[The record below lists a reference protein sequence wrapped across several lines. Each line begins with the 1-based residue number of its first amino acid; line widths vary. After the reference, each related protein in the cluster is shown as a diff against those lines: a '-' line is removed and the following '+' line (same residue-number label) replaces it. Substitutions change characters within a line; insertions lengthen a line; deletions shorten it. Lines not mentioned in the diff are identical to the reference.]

1 MISALWQVAS
11 RQWDTHRLRVS
22 MTTMGIALGVAV
34 FFAIRTA
41 NSALLESL
49 TLTVEHLAGK
59 STLEVTAGETGF
71 PEETLDIVRATP
83 GVQLAEP
90 VIEVIVHT
98 AFQDEG
104 NLMIL
109 GVDTTGDQQ
118 LRQYEFD
125 RSQTQIADPLTYL
138 AQPNSILLSRAFAE
152 RHGLQIGD
160 RFPIFTAHGK
170 MDFVVEGIFK
180 PTGVGEVF
188 GGNIAVMDIYSAQ
201 VVFDRGHNFDR
212 IDLMNSPAVSVGELQ
227 GRLHAKLP
235 AGIEVMR
242 PEMKGQ
248 ALENAVTAMRL
259 GMLITSFIALLV
271 GVYIIFN
278 SFTIAVNQRWKEIGI
293 LRAVGVERG
302 NINAMFLGEALF
314 MGVVGSIVG
323 IVAGFYIAILANRVM
338 GSIAA
343 SVYGIVSTAVAPRLH
358 LDLVLTSFGLG
369 VAASIAGAWMP
380 ARAASY
386 LNPILALHNIESRQ
400 KESAL
405 GWGRTILGVAILLIS
420 MLLIQFSP
428 SGVGTVAQFSY
439 AALILLGLTILLPM
453 LVHWAARAIRP
464 AMDRVG
470 GSEGALAVDA
480 MIQSPRRSA
489 ATVGA
494 LMVGLMFV
502 YSTAAYIQ
510 SYKHMIARWTSQMLN
525 SDLMVSTSTL
535 LRSTSYHFSEDL
547 GKRISALPEVQYV
560 EDVRFTII
568 PYNGDT
574 AAVSAS
580 DMGFFFS
587 RASNSVLGGNQRTMK
602 DLMPRGQGVLVS
614 KNFAARWKLKVGDRV
629 HMDSPTGS
637 LDLPVLGMLEDYRS
651 DKGTIFMDRAVYKRY
666 WNDDAVDFINI
677 KLKPGQSAT
686 EVKKKIEQLTAGSE
700 HALVYTNVEFR
711 DWIGS
716 LVDKFFLLNYMQL
729 VVAVLVA
736 VVGIANTLIISVAER
751 RREFGIIRSI
761 GGYRSQIRKMVLLE
775 AFAISV
781 VGVIVG
787 AVAALFNIQFL
798 SRTVSTVL
806 AGYDVPFYFP
816 WVLILETF
824 PAVVAVSLVAGWIP
838 ARHAMRAS
846 VIEAIGYE

>member
-11 RQWDTHRLRVS
+11 RQWGTHRLRVA
-22 MTTMGIALGVAV
+22 MTTLGIALGVGV

-59 STLEVTAGETGF
+59 STLEVTSGETGF
-71 PEETLDIVRATP
+71 PEETLDTVRATP

-125 RSQTQIADPLTYL
+125 RSQTQIVDPLTYL

-152 RHGLQIGD
+152 RHGLQIED
-160 RFPIFTAHGK
+160 RFPIYTAHGK

-212 IDLMNSPAVSVGELQ
+212 IDLMNSPTVSVGELQ

-293 LRAVGVERG
+293 LRAVGVERR

-358 LDLVLTSFGLG
+358 PDLVLTSFGLG

-386 LNPILALHNIESRQ
+386 LNPILALHNIEARQ
-400 KESAL
+400 QESAL
-405 GWGRTILGVAILLIS
+405 GWGRTILGAALLLIS

-464 AMDRVG
+464 AMDRLG

-510 SYKHMIARWTSQMLN
+510 SYKHMIARWTNQMLS
-525 SDLMVSTSTL
+525 SDLMVATSTL

-547 GKRISALPEVQYV
+547 GKRISALPEVEHV
-560 EDVRFTII
+560 ENVRFTII
-568 PYNGDT
+568 PYDGDT

-587 RASNSVLGGNQRTMK
+587 RPSNSVLGGNQRTMK
-602 DLMPRGQGVLVS
+602 ELMPRGQGVLVS
-614 KNFAARWKLKVGDRV
+614 KNFAARWKLKVGDRI
-629 HMDSPTGS
+629 HMDSPTGP

-666 WNDDAVDFINI
+666 WKDDAVDFLNVL
-677 KLKPGQSAT
+677 LKPGQSAT
-686 EVKKKIEQLTAGSE
+686 AVKKEIEQLTAGSE

-711 DWIGS
+711 EWIGT

-761 GGYRSQIRKMVLLE
+761 GGYRGQIRKMVLLE
-775 AFAISV
+775 AFSISV

-816 WVLILETF
+816 WLLILETF
-824 PAVVAVSLVAGWIP
+824 PAVVAVSLLAGWIP

>member
-1 MISALWQVAS
+1 MISALWQVAW
-11 RQWDTHRLRVS
+11 RQWGTHRLRVA
-22 MTTMGIALGVAV
+22 MTTLGIALGVAV

-41 NSALLESL
+41 NSALLDSL
-49 TLTVEHLAGK
+49 TLTVERLAGK

-71 PEETLDIVRATP
+71 PEETLDTVRGTP

-98 AFQDEG
+98 GFQDEG
-104 NLMIL
+104 NLLIL

-138 AQPNSILLSRAFAE
+138 AQPNSILLSRSFAE

-160 RFPIFTAHGK
+160 HFPIFTAHGK

-212 IDLMNSPAVSVGELQ
+212 IDLMNAPAVAVNELEQ
-227 GRLHAKLP
+227 RLRARLP
-235 AGIEVMR
+235 AGIEVTR
-242 PEMKGQ
+242 PEMAGQ

-314 MGVVGSIVG
+314 MGVIGSSAG
-323 IVAGFYIAILANRVM
+323 IVAGFYVAIAANKVM

-343 SVYGIVSTAVAPRLH
+343 SVYGIISTAVAPRLH
-358 LDLVLTSFGLG
+358 PDLVLTSFALG
-369 VAASIAGAWMP
+369 VAASLAGAWIP

-386 LNPILALHNIESRQ
+386 LDPILALHNIEARQ
-400 KESAL
+400 QESAL
-405 GWGRTILGVAILLIS
+405 GWGRTAFGAALLLLS

-428 SGVGTVAQFSY
+428 SGVGMGFQFSY
-439 AALILLGLTILLPM
+439 AALMLIGLTMLLPM

-464 AMDRVG
+464 AMDRAG

-510 SYKHMIARWTSQMLN
+510 SYKHMIGRWTNQMLN
-525 SDLMVSTSTL
+525 SDLTVATSTL

-547 GKRISALPEVQYV
+547 GKRIAALPEV
-560 EDVRFTII
+560 ERIENVRFTIV

-574 AAVSAS
+574 AAVVAIEM
-580 DMGFFFS
+580 DGFLARS
-587 RASNSVLGGNQRTMK
+587 SNAVLGGNKRTVQ
-602 DLMPRGQGVLVS
+602 DLLPRGEGVLVS
-614 KNFAARWKLKVGDRV
+614 KNFAARWRSRVGERIHLDT
-629 HMDSPTGS
+629 PTGP
-637 LDLPVLGMLEDYRS
+637 LDLPILGMVEDYRS
-651 DKGTIFMDRAVYKRY
+651 DKGTIFMDRALYKHY
-666 WNDDAVDFINI
+666 WKDDAVDFVDIT
-677 KLKPGQSAT
+677 LKPGQNAI
-686 EVKKKIEQLTAGSE
+686 EVKHKIEQLTAGSE

-711 DWIGS
+711 NWIGS

-729 VVAVLVA
+729 VVAVIIA

-751 RREFGIIRSI
+751 HREFGIIRAI
-761 GGYRSQIRKMVLLE
+761 GGYRAQIRKMVLLE
-775 AFAISV
+775 AFSISV
-781 VGVIVG
+781 IGVIVG

-816 WVLILETF
+816 WALILETF
-824 PAVVAVSLVAGWIP
+824 PAVALVSLLAGWIP
-838 ARHAMRAS
+838 ARHAMQAP